1 MLIILFSRTIT
12 SSFYR
17 SSDGVI
23 LTYSITDQ
31 KSFENIRGWME
42 DINTYA
48 TAHICLVATK
58 LDLANERVV
67 SKEQGTELANEFST
81 LFAQPCYVF
90 RLSEL
95 LLFINFCPSPPTLCC
110 CGVIILL
117 TLHYTLQKYHFLRH
131 QPKQGTMWRRCSLI
145 WFGV

>member
-1 MLIILFSRTIT
+1 MNLSVNYSLSRTIT

-81 LFAQPCYVF
+81 LFAHRFYVPSFSIVYLVLPLPSQPYVC
-90 RLSEL
+90 S
-95 LLFINFCPSPPTLCC
+95 
-110 CGVIILL
+110 VIILL
-117 TLHYTLQKYHFLRH
+117 TLHTLQKYHFSRH